1 MYNNRKTII
10 KLRVNDEELKLFLQK
25 SARYP
30 TMSSMIRDAV
40 RQFDDRQTMG
50 KLQSLTELK
59 NFYVKYEQQLGW
71 LGSNFNQ
78 YMHRANELN
87 VSGQLT
93 DKHLTE
99 IILPV
104 AGKGLELI
112 REIKRELDCIHS
124 KLLKL

>member
-40 RQFDDRQTMG
+40 KQFDDRQTMG

-93 DKHLTE
+93 VQHLTK
-99 IILPV
+99 IILPI
-104 AGKGLELI
+104 AGKALELI
-112 REIKRELDCIHS
+112 REMKHELDDIHS

>member
-1 MYNNRKTII
+1 MNNNRKTII

-59 NFYVKYEQQLGW
+59 NFYVNYEQQLGW

-104 AGKGLELI
+104 ARKGL
-112 REIKRELDCIHS
+112 
-124 KLLKL
+124 